1 MNCSNWSIRL
11 TDSETDNEGRVEIC
25 TDGIWM
31 TIDATHW
38 YYTWSYNESKVVCRQ
53 LGYYDQCKYVTCICY
68 FMSTTGSVAITDI
81 KWKTKNERIS
91 YIFSCNGNEQ
101 LLNNC
106 SKFQH
111 WYYYYYYDSLNYWY
125 NSIRGGVE
133 CQMNT
138 STSK

>member
-31 TIDATHW
+31 TIDATY
-38 YYTWSYNESKVVCRQ
+38 YYTWSYNEAKVVCRQ

-81 KWKTKNERIS
+81 KWKTKNERIG
-91 YIFSCNGNEQ
+91 YAFSCNGNEQ
-101 LLNNC
+101 YLNNC
-106 SKFQH
+106 SKLINLH
-111 WYYYYYYDSLNYWY
+111 IIN
-125 NSIRGGVE
+125 I
-133 CQMNT
+133 
-138 STSK
+138 

>member
-11 TDSETDNEGRVEIC
+11 TDSEADNEGRVEIC

-31 TIDATHW
+31 TIDAT
-38 YYTWSYNESKVVCRQ
+38 YYTWSFNEAKVVCRQ

-81 KWKTKNERIS
+81 KWKTKNERTG
-91 YIFSCNGNEQ
+91 YQFSCNGSEQ
-101 LLNNC
+101 YLNNC
-106 SKFQH
+106 SKLKQST
-111 WYYYYYYDSLNYWY
+111 YYQYLNCWY
-125 NSIRGGVE
+125 NSNRGGVE

>member
-31 TIDATHW
+31 TIDTIL
-38 YYTWSYNESKVVCRQ
+38 SYNEAKVVCRQ
-53 LGYYDQCKYVTCICY
+53 LGYYDHCKYIIYICC

-81 KWKTKNERIS
+81 KWKTKNERIGYS
-91 YIFSCNGNEQ
+91 FSCNGNEQ
-101 LLNNC
+101 FLNNC
-106 SKFQH
+106 SLTPLQ
-111 WYYYYYYDSLNYWY
+111 SLYISYWY
-125 NSIRGGVE
+125 NNNRGGVE

>member
-11 TDSETDNEGRVEIC
+11 NDSETDNEGRVEIC

-31 TIDATHW
+31 TIDN
-38 YYTWSYNESKVVCRQ
+38 YTWSYNEAKVVCRQ

-81 KWKTKNERIS
+81 KWKTKNERIG
-91 YIFSCNGNEQ
+91 YVFSCNGNEQ
-101 LLNNC
+101 FLSNC
-106 SKFQH
+106 SVDRP
-111 WYYYYYYDSLNYWY
+111 WYYQYLNYWY
-125 NSIRGGVE
+125 DNNRSGVD

>member
-11 TDSETDNEGRVEIC
+11 TDNETDNEGRVEIC

-53 LGYYDQCKYVTCICY
+53 LGYHDQCKYATCKCY
-68 FMSTTGSVAITDI
+68 FISTTGSVAITDI
-81 KWKTKNERIS
+81 KWKTKNERAGHQ
-91 YIFSCNGNEQ
+91 FSCNGSEQ

-106 SKFQH
+106 SIYQS
-111 WYYYYYYDSLNYWY
+111 WYYYYYDSLNYWY
-125 NSIRGGVE
+125 NSNRGGVE

>member
-31 TIDATHW
+31 TIDTTNW
-38 YYTWSYNESKVVCRQ
+38 YYTWSYNEAKVLCRQ
-53 LGYYDQCKYVTCICY
+53 LGYYDQCMYVTCICY

-81 KWKTKNERIS
+81 KWKTKNERTG
-91 YIFSCNGNEQ
+91 YTFSCNGSEQ
-101 LLNNC
+101 YLNNC
-106 SKFQH
+106 SMYLPYS
-111 WYYYYYYDSLNYWY
+111 WYYQRLNHWY
-125 NSIRGGVE
+125 NSNRGGVE